1 MTNEQLY
8 FAVGLPILFNLV
20 FNGVMFLALNA
31 RIGGIEARMG
41 GIDARMNN
49 LEVRMTNLEQSN
61 AAKFDLLVG
70 AIHELDNRLS
80 RLEERLERR

>member
-8 FAVGLPILFNLV
+8 LAVGLPILFNLV
-20 FNGVMFLALNA
+20 FNGVMFLALNS
-31 RIGGIEARMG
+31 RMTSLEARM
-41 GIDARMNN
+41 N
-49 LEVRMTNLEQSN
+49 NLEQSN
-61 AAKFDLLVG
+61 AAKFDLLTG